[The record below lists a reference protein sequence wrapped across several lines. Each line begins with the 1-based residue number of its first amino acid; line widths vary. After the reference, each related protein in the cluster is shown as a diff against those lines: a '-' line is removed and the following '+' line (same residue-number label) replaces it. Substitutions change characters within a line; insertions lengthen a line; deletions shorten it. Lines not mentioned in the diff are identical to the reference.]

1 MTFVGQNLGAG
12 KWERVKRVVT
22 ICVSLVTCVGIME
35 AIAARLWAPEMIGLF
50 NSNPDVIA
58 YGVERLL
65 WVTAP
70 YFVFGIADVLV
81 GSIRG
86 FGISVA
92 PMVVNLLRP
101 ASSAWAGLPTS
112 APRTAL
118 FPLFICLG
126 PFPGLSFLPSFQAT
140 GSTSITRWGAFKDA
154 KGM

>member
-1 MTFVGQNLGAG
+1 MAF
-12 KWERVKRVVT
+12 
-22 ICVSLVTCVGIME
+22 
-35 AIAARLWAPEMIGLF
+35 F

-92 PMVVNLLRP
+92 PMVVNLFATCVFRLGWIAYLGAP
-101 ASSAWAGLPTS
+101 NCPVSLVYLSWPISWVILLTVLSSYWFYLYHKMGRLQ
-112 APRTAL
+112 R
-118 FPLFICLG
+118 
-126 PFPGLSFLPSFQAT
+126 
-140 GSTSITRWGAFKDA
+140 R
-154 KGM
+154 KGDVTMTVA

>member
-92 PMVVNLLRP
+92 PMVVNLFATCVFRLGWI
-101 ASSAWAGLPTS
+101 AYLGA
-112 APRTAL
+112 RTAL

>member
-1 MTFVGQNLGAG
+1 
-12 KWERVKRVVT
+12 
-22 ICVSLVTCVGIME
+22 ME

-92 PMVVNLLRP
+92 PMVVNLFCDLR
-101 ASSAWAGLPTS
+101 LP
-112 APRTAL
+112 
-118 FPLFICLG
+118 
-126 PFPGLSFLPSFQAT
+126 PGLDCLPRAPNCPVSLVYLSWPISWVILLTVLSSYWFYLYHKMGRLQ
-140 GSTSITRWGAFKDA
+140 DA